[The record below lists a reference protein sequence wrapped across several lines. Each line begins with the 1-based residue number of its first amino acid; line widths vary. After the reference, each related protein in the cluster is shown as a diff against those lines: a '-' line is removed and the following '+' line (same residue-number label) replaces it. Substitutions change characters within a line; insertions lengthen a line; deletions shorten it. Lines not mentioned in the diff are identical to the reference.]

1 MDPSVFDPGH
11 RLIALLGKAPKHPW
25 AALIPQILL
34 WSFRRFCIQ
43 KIIVAEGKLMDSLWE
58 DHLELVHMYTPKGL
72 ETASMEW
79 MTPDNISYVSSSL
92 ELYNRF
98 FIEFIEAIDIVMSDD
113 NIGLQDTF
121 SEFLD
126 LKMGAIISS
135 WLSNMKEFLIFPTE
149 PSQDDEFTDEQFSR
163 LIDNLVAFSKATRAV
178 PVPVSVGI
186 SAVEPN
192 VISEAAISEAAKSE
206 AAKSEAAKSEAAI
219 SEAAIS
225 EVKPEIPD
233 PIKNL
238 FPHAYRQDS
247 QTDIWNYLS
256 APAMLSGIQAPQYA
270 SQYVPSPAA
279 PVPVPVT
286 PVQEE
291 EPPKTVAEA
300 IKHRRM
306 TLRRTGRRAIEPRVK
321 TRRSHPAA

>member
-1 MDPSVFDPGH
+1 
-11 RLIALLGKAPKHPW
+11 
-25 AALIPQILL
+25 
-34 WSFRRFCIQ
+34 
-43 KIIVAEGKLMDSLWE
+43 MDSLWE

-79 MTPDNISYVSSSL
+79 MTPENISYVSSSL

-113 NIGLQDTF
+113 DIGLQDTF
-121 SEFLD
+121 SDFLD
-126 LKMGAIISS
+126 LKMGTIISS
-135 WLSNMKEFLIFPTE
+135 WLSNMKEFLIFPTQ

-178 PVPVSVGI
+178 PEPVVI
-186 SAVEPN
+186 PMPEP
-192 VISEAAISEAAKSE
+192 VIISEAAKSE
-206 AAKSEAAKSEAAI
+206 VKSEIPEA
-219 SEAAIS
+219 
-225 EVKPEIPD
+225 
-233 PIKNL
+233 IKNL
-238 FPHAYRQDS
+238 FPHAYSQDS
-247 QTDIWNYLS
+247 PSDIWNYLS

-270 SQYVPSPAA
+270 SQYVASPAA
-279 PVPVPVT
+279 PAPAAAPDAAAPT
-286 PVQEE
+286 AATAPAQEE